1 MELIHHSSDLFL
13 RSIVGNRSS
22 YFCHLLLFLQASTDA
37 FLRVLAG
44 DEVVQVNDQ
53 IVVSGAVTPCT
64 FGDPSTKL
72 YRIDLN
78 LRSSFLPSVS
88 VSKAIAFRQK

>member
-13 RSIVGNRSS
+13 CSIVGNQSS
-22 YFCHLLLFLQASTDA
+22 YFCHLLLFLQPSTDA

-64 FGDPSTKL
+64 FGDLSTEL
-72 YRIDLN
+72 YHIGLN

-88 VSKAIAFRQK
+88 ASKSITFRQK